1 MIHKPALLRRNARMS
16 RDDDQNVV
24 SSDESDVDH
33 DHDLDLQQI
42 RDALRGLRFG
52 TVTIIVQDGIVVQI
66 DRTDKRRIRRNNKTE
81 TPDCKP

>member
-1 MIHKPALLRRNARMS
+1 MS
-16 RDDDQNVV
+16 RDDDQNVF
-24 SSDESDVDH
+24 SPSESDVDH